1 MRILIFRNLPQP
13 KRRKAGRNNMALEY
27 FRLFQSKIVSNP
39 IAIETINRE
48 QYPYKMNQAAFDR
61 LEDLIVAYYQP
72 DMGLEIC
79 DILHSPCFMIADR
92 FRDLFSLLEPG
103 LQFKG
108 IQLYPLD
115 FDAAEGLKSPVPL
128 YWIPYIEPTECL
140 HSTAKIYDIG
150 TVKEL
155 VVKEDAV
162 RDKNILKVAGLV
174 EEIWLVSLAA
184 AESILRRRPLAI
196 GLERV
201 KVRE

>member
-1 MRILIFRNLPQP
+1 
-13 KRRKAGRNNMALEY
+13 MAEEY
-27 FRLFQSKIVSNP
+27 FRLFSSKVVSNP
-39 IAIETINRE
+39 IAIEKIHRE
-48 QYPYKMNQAAFDR
+48 QYPYKMDRAAFNS
-61 LEDLIVAYYQP
+61 LEDLIVAYYRP

-79 DILHSPCFMIADR
+79 DILQSPCFMIADR
-92 FRDLFSLLEPG
+92 FRDLFSLLEPE

-115 FDAAEGLKSPVPL
+115 FDAAEGVKSPVPL

-140 HSTAKIYDIG
+140 HSTAKIYDTG
-150 TVKEL
+150 VVKEL
-155 VVKEDAV
+155 VVKQDNL
-162 RDKNILKVAGLV
+162 RDKNILKVAGLI

-184 AESILRRRPLAI
+184 AESILRRRPLAA